1 MMKLT
6 RRETK
11 TMRTTSMIRST
22 MTKMEEMIMLLL
34 KLRMPK
40 KLRMLRKLRMQVM
53 SMTMNMVTTVTK
65 IMLSSLKISPR
76 QVPKPVPLK

>member
-1 MMKLT
+1 MRLT

-11 TMRTTSMIRST
+11 TMRTTSTIRST
-22 MTKMEEMIMLLL
+22 MTKMEEKMLL

-40 KLRMLRKLRMQVM
+40 KLRMLRKPRMQVM

>member
-22 MTKMEEMIMLLL
+22 MTKMEEMVLLL

-40 KLRMLRKLRMQVM
+40 KLRMLRKPRMQVM

-76 QVPKPVPLK
+76 TVPKLVPRK